1 MKKQTIWKIFSNIFQ
16 PLLIPT
22 YCLIMLFLT
31 DAYLFLA
38 LKYKLFILFSIF
50 MLTAAIPVISIV
62 ILKKA
67 GFISSVLLHERKE
80 RTLPYLF
87 TLLSYIAAVIF
98 LMQLPM
104 PLYIVMLMVSSIVA
118 TLAIALINLRWKI
131 SAHLCGM
138 GSLCA
143 AILVVSLRFGT
154 DYVWALA
161 IAFLLSSCVAASR
174 IELKAHTPM
183 QALAGFW
190 LGFFFLLAG
199 GMMDLLLLNLF

>member
-1 MKKQTIWKIFSNIFQ
+1 
-16 PLLIPT
+16 
-22 YCLIMLFLT
+22 MLFLT
-31 DAYLFLA
+31 DAYSFLA
-38 LKYKLFILFSIF
+38 PEYKLFILFSIF
-50 MLTAAIPVISIV
+50 MLTAAIPVISII

-67 GFISSVLLHERKE
+67 GFVSSILLHERKE

-87 TLLSYIAAVIF
+87 TLLSYTAAVMF
-98 LMQLPM
+98 LMRLPM
-104 PLYIVMLMVSSIVA
+104 PSYIVMMMVASIAA

-154 DYVWALA
+154 NYVWALA
-161 IAFLLSSCVAASR
+161 IAFLLSGCVAASR

-183 QALAGFW
+183 QTLAGFW
-190 LGFFFLLAG
+190 LGFLFILVG
-199 GMMDLLLLNLF
+199 GMMDLFLLNLFSKG